1 MIIFG
6 AFTGIFI
13 IALFVNKHR
22 PLHVNQLLCRV
33 QLLAELF
40 HLLVVAETLFV
51 VLVQLQTL
59 SDVTAQQERK

>member
-1 MIIFG
+1 MF
-6 AFTGIFI
+6 FI
-13 IALFVNKHR
+13 NKHR

-40 HLLVVAETLFV
+40 HLLVLAETIFV

-59 SDVTAQQERK
+59 SDVTTQQERK